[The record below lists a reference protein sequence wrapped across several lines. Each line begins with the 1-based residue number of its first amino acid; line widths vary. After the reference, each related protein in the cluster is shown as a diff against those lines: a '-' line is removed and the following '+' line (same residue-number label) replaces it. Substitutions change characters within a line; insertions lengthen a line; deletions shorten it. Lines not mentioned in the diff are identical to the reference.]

1 MIDTLKNRNIVV
13 IVEVVVAAVT
23 VLEVEV
29 GEEVVVVVE
38 VAVVNVSSSKVVAN
52 NDIFLRK
59 NDPPPGD
66 QVFPQTG
73 TIFEFLQD
81 IIKTNVLTKFHEDL
95 TIDVKN
101 APTPDGHVFQP
112 TGTIFELVKDTITMA
127 SRVLTLHML
136 TTHDGRRTKGD
147 HKSSPLS
154 TTCSRDLK

>member
-1 MIDTLKNRNIVV
+1 MIDTLKNSNIVV

-23 VLEVEV
+23 VFEVEV

-38 VAVVNVSSSKVVAN
+38 VAVVNNGTKQ
-52 NDIFLRK
+52 LK

-95 TIDVKN
+95 TIDVSSRKN